1 MQIQL
6 SDNFNYS
13 RILRFTIPSVLMLVF
28 TSIYGV
34 VDGFFV
40 SNFVNKTAF
49 TAINFIW
56 PYMMILGAA
65 GFMLGTGGSALISKI
80 LGEDGGET
88 KRANKTFS
96 MLIYVAIAV
105 GMILA
110 LTGVITVRPV
120 AALLGAEGDMLE
132 DCVLYG
138 IVLSISLP
146 AFLLQ
151 NMFQSLFVTAEKP
164 KLGLYVTVIAGVTNM
179 VLDALLV
186 AVFPMGL
193 LGAALATAMSQ
204 VAGGIIPL
212 FYFARQNKSLLR
224 LVPARPDFPALGRI
238 CFNGSSELLSNI
250 SMSVVGMLYNAQ
262 LMHYAGEDGVAAY
275 GVLMYVNFI
284 FISAFIGYAV
294 GISPVI
300 GYHYGAGN
308 SDELRS
314 LRRKSTVIILITS
327 FAMFVL
333 SELLAY
339 PLSYMFV
346 GYDEA
351 LLDMTLRGFRI
362 YSFCFLFAGLAI
374 FISSF
379 FTALNDGLTS
389 AILSFARTI
398 VIQVAGVL
406 LLPLWLHLDG
416 IWLSVVISDM
426 LSLLLGIIFLL
437 AYKKKYKY

>member
-6 SDNFNYS
+6 SDKFNYS
-13 RILRFTIPSVLMLVF
+13 RILRFTMPSVLMLVF

-80 LGEDGGET
+80 LGEDGGDS

-96 MLIYVAIAV
+96 MLIYVSIAV
-105 GMILA
+105 GIILA
-110 LTGVITVRPV
+110 LTGIFTVRPV
-120 AALLGAEGDMLE
+120 AALLGAEGAMLE

-164 KLGLYVTVIAGVTNM
+164 KLGLYVTVIAGVANM

-193 LGAALATAMSQ
+193 LGAALATASSQ
-204 VAGGIIPL
+204 VLGGIIPL
-212 FYFARQNKSLLR
+212 FYFARKNGSLLR
-224 LVPARPDFPALGRI
+224 LVPALPDFPALGRI

-294 GISPVI
+294 GISPVV

-308 SDELRS
+308 TDELKS

-327 FAMFVL
+327 VAMFAL

-351 LLDMTLRGFRI
+351 LLNMTLRGFTI

-406 LLPLWLHLDG
+406 LLPIWLHLDG
-416 IWLSVVISDM
+416 IWLSVVISDL
-426 LSLLLGIIFLL
+426 LSMLLGIAFLL
-437 AYKKKYKY
+437 AYKRKYSY

>member
-105 GMILA
+105 GIILA

-138 IVLSISLP
+138 IVLSVSLP

-204 VAGGIIPL
+204 IAGGIIPL

-327 FAMFVL
+327 FAMLVL

-389 AILSFARTI
+389 AILSFARTM

-426 LSLLLGIIFLL
+426 LSLLLGIVFLL
-437 AYKKKYKY
+437 AYKKKYNY

>member
-1 MQIQL
+1 
-6 SDNFNYS
+6 
-13 RILRFTIPSVLMLVF
+13 
-28 TSIYGV
+28 
-34 VDGFFV
+34 
-40 SNFVNKTAF
+40 
-49 TAINFIW
+49 
-56 PYMMILGAA
+56 
-65 GFMLGTGGSALISKI
+65 
-80 LGEDGGET
+80 
-88 KRANKTFS
+88 
-96 MLIYVAIAV
+96 
-105 GMILA
+105 
-110 LTGVITVRPV
+110 
-120 AALLGAEGDMLE
+120 MLE

-164 KLGLYVTVIAGVTNM
+164 KLGLYVTVIAGVANM

-193 LGAALATAMSQ
+193 LGAALATASSQ
-204 VAGGIIPL
+204 VLGGIIPL
-212 FYFARQNKSLLR
+212 FYFARKNGSLLR
-224 LVPARPDFPALGRI
+224 LVPALPDFPALGRI

-294 GISPVI
+294 GISPVV

-308 SDELRS
+308 TDELKS

-327 FAMFVL
+327 VAMFAL

-351 LLDMTLRGFRI
+351 LLNMTLRGFTI

-406 LLPLWLHLDG
+406 LLPIWLHLDG
-416 IWLSVVISDM
+416 IWLSVVISDL
-426 LSLLLGIIFLL
+426 LSMLLGIAFLL
-437 AYKKKYKY
+437 AYKRKYSY